1 MKRVIP
7 LFAASLVAM
16 AGLVGPVTQAAAA
29 EPTGIDLQPESVAQ
43 TIDGFGYSAAFQR
56 TARLEM
62 LSADK
67 RNEAADLLLG
77 PEGAAPSI
85 LRLGIGGQSNNTYDV
100 MMSIQPQNPGGPNA
114 TPNYQWDGKD
124 NGQVW
129 FAKAAKERGVP
140 YLYGNPW
147 TAPGYMK
154 NNGSATNGGTLCGL
168 AGTNCASGD
177 WRAAYANYLVAW
189 ANFYKQEGV
198 PINGLTIGNEVDY
211 TSSYESMRFTPAQA
225 NEFVK
230 IFGPVAENAGYDVLC
245 CESYGWNQGKTY
257 HSALANDPAADKY
270 VKVLT
275 AHSYASRSDTPYE
288 TGKSLWMSEYAVS
301 SAETGWNEKWDGG
314 TGVATDAIVMAE
326 HMQDTL
332 TKGNASGYLWWLGAS
347 QGASASLLQVDVPA
361 DTYRVSQRLWT
372 MAAFSRYIR
381 PGAERFDAVHSIPNL
396 KVSAYRNTDG
406 SQVVELL
413 NLGASAVSTDID
425 LGTQPDAYVVDNGH
439 KLEKV
444 DGVATTADGVTDL
457 QLPAR
462 SLVTLVTPPD
472 GPGAGI
478 PLTANVAQQPGS
490 LTMSVADYGN
500 SVELAGGDN
509 VGDRLRFQAALPDVT
524 VTDSRN
530 ADQAG
535 NGGWAVT
542 GRATAFTS
550 QATSVGADHLG
561 WTPALAEA
569 KSGVTAGATVATAM
583 SGGPGLAEPA
593 SLARATSD
601 GRFGATKVSAGLQ
614 FELPVDTPS
623 GQYSS
628 ALTVSLF
635 PVD

>member
-1 MKRVIP
+1 MKRVMP
-7 LFAASLVAM
+7 LIAASAVVL
-16 AGLVGPVTQAAAA
+16 AGLVVPAIGASAA
-29 EPTGIDLQPESVAQ
+29 EATGIDLQPESVDQ

-67 RNEAADLLLG
+67 RAEAADLLLG
-77 PEGAAPSI
+77 MDGAAPSI

-100 MMSIQPQNPGGPNA
+100 MMSIQPQDPGGPDA
-114 TPNYQWDGKD
+114 TPDYQWDGKD

-129 FAKAAKERGVP
+129 FAKAAKEHGVP
-140 YLYGNPW
+140 YLYGDPW

-154 NNGSATNGGTLCGL
+154 TNGSAANGGTLCGL

-177 WRAAYANYLVAW
+177 WRTAYANYLVAW

-198 PINGLTIGNEVDY
+198 PINGLTIGNEIDF
-211 TSSYESMRFTPAQA
+211 TSSYESMRYTPAQV

-230 IFGPVAENAGYDVLC
+230 IFGPIARNAGYDVLC

-257 HSALANDPAADKY
+257 HSALANDPAANQY

-288 TGKSLWMSEYAVS
+288 TDKSIWMSEYAVS
-301 SAETGWNEKWDGG
+301 SAATGWNENWDGG
-314 TGVATDAIVMAE
+314 AGVATDAIVMAE

-332 TKGNASGYLWWLGAS
+332 TKGNATGYLWWLGAS

-372 MAAFSRYIR
+372 MAAFSRFIR
-381 PGAERFDAVHSIPNL
+381 PGAERFEAVHGIPNL

-413 NLGASAVSTDID
+413 NLGTGSVSTDID
-425 LGTQPDAYVVDNGH
+425 LATQPDAYLVDNGH
-439 KLEKV
+439 RLAKV
-444 DGVATTADGVTDL
+444 DGVATTADGVTAL
-457 QLPAR
+457 ELPAR

-472 GPGAGI
+472 GPGEGI

-500 SVELAGGDN
+500 SVELTGGDN
-509 VGDRLRFQAALPDVT
+509 VGDRLRFQAALPEVT

-530 ADQAG
+530 SDQAAG
-535 NGGWAVT
+535 GGWAVT

-550 QATSVGADHLG
+550 AATTIGADHLG
-561 WTPALAEA
+561 WTPALTEPRA
-569 KSGVTAGATVATAM
+569 GVTAGDPVATTM
-583 SGGPGLAEPA
+583 TGGPGLAEPA
-593 SLARATSD
+593 SLARAAGD
-601 GRFGATKVSAGLQ
+601 GRFGTTKVSAGLQ